1 MKGIIIS
8 ICILT
13 AFCAPSVRAADIN
26 AVMSVAIGASRGNVY
41 AVIGNAD
48 TISSNGLKNIYT
60 LNDGRTAV
68 LQYAGDTL
76 KHGYILN

>member
-13 AFCAPSVRAADIN
+13 AFCAPSVCAADIN
-26 AVMSVAIGASRGNVY
+26 AVMSVAIGASRGDVY

>member
-1 MKGIIIS
+1 MKRIIIS

-13 AFCAPSVRAADIN
+13 AFCAPSARAADIN
-26 AVMSVAIGASRGNVY
+26 AVMSVAMGASRGDVY
-41 AVIGNAD
+41 AAIGNAD